1 MGILNNLFKFV
12 EPAAG
17 EILGTV
23 ARELLADKTKEEVK
37 KDYIQ
42 PIIAQAVTTASAV
55 AVNQLKKAAE
65 ASSGNLSE
73 YEIAKREKYLHTF

>member
-17 EILGTV
+17 EILGNV